1 MSKRTRI
8 TSIEFKNYKAF
19 EHYSISLS
27 EFNVLV
33 GPDHAGKST
42 VLDAIR
48 ILAEGLRRHD
58 HAILNLL
65 AVPLTKFAATL
76 LTLEDSRY
84 RPSDPISS
92 AQRSTSNVELRT

>member
-8 TSIEFKNYKAF
+8 TSIEFTNYKAF

-33 GPDHAGKST
+33 GPNHAGKST

-48 ILAEGLRRHD
+48 ILAERLRKHD

-65 AVPLTKFAATL
+65 AG
-76 LTLEDSRY
+76 
-84 RPSDPISS
+84 PIDKIRGYALDVRGLPVSTE
-92 AQRSTSNVELRT
+92 RSNLKR